1 MENREQFT
9 SIYSISFGVKVILLN
24 RAGSSSLSN
33 TTPAESG
40 LPAPD
45 IFTCRDGK
53 WPVRAKGPCCC
64 AFARY
69 FLKSVTG
76 LGSSWLGAWGW
87 GWGSWGSTAPAK
99 LSYLLVTWWIG
110 DTPCSF
116 SEEVDKRFMDVWRT
130 DDKCYPH
137 FLNKPMM
144 TMKKSWRIEEDTQGM
159 RCDVFINSSLEDG
172 AIMLSDLVKQIFNPG
187 NLWFFVW
194 FGRSG
199 ISRLHV
205 LDAIETCRR
214 ADQSAPGNK
223 TPPPDF
229 LPHDIPHHRDSGRGL
244 SHGPAVVALVYS

>member
-76 LGSSWLGAWGW
+76 LGSS
-87 GWGSWGSTAPAK
+87 
-99 LSYLLVTWWIG
+99 
-110 DTPCSF
+110 
-116 SEEVDKRFMDVWRT
+116 
-130 DDKCYPH
+130 
-137 FLNKPMM
+137 
-144 TMKKSWRIEEDTQGM
+144 
-159 RCDVFINSSLEDG
+159 
-172 AIMLSDLVKQIFNPG
+172 
-187 NLWFFVW
+187 
-194 FGRSG
+194 
-199 ISRLHV
+199 
-205 LDAIETCRR
+205 
-214 ADQSAPGNK
+214 
-223 TPPPDF
+223 
-229 LPHDIPHHRDSGRGL
+229 
-244 SHGPAVVALVYS
+244 